1 MITDDQMDA
10 ALNYLA
16 DDETA
21 GRVVYNLAVAEN
33 KVAKTFADCF
43 LFCLGSVELRKMT
56 ATFHPDYQDALA
68 EEAKARE
75 ELARHRARCNHA
87 DKIVD
92 AWRTQNANIR
102 NAERVR

>member
-43 LFCLGSVELRKMT
+43 LFCNGSVEVRKMT
-56 ATFHPDYQDALA
+56 ATLHPDYQDALA
-68 EEAKARE
+68 EEAVAKA
-75 ELARHRARCNHA
+75 ELARHRARANSA
-87 DKIVD
+87 DKVLE
-92 AWRTQNANIR
+92 AHKTQSINAMM
-102 NAERVR
+102 AERVR

>member
-21 GRVVYNLAVAEN
+21 ARVTFNLAVAEN
-33 KVAKTFADCF
+33 KVARTFADCF
-43 LFCLGSVELRKMT
+43 LFYDGSVEVRKMS
-56 ATFHPDYQDALA
+56 ATIHIDYQDALA
-68 EEAKARE
+68 EEADARA